1 MARAPDGTVGSA
13 FWQRSVVRP
22 FLAFA
27 TFLALAAAG
36 MQGGGRIA
44 MWLLEDF
51 EGLANAYLDGQA
63 TLTGLA
69 GGWKGLNPVVRIRR
83 VEVPAGWAE
92 EVLAELDWLETL
104 GRSRLV
110 LERLFVDDAELALEH
125 GEAGWQLAG
134 MPLLG
139 PKFDWQALLGDSDEF
154 RFAGQILMAGA
165 PDSAVRVE
173 LRGVNR
179 DGRHWHDFSMQRNGC
194 ADACR
199 LELRWRGR
207 EDAWLRHPAK
217 RHLQVSGA
225 FPVPNAYARTLG
237 LAAGFEVRAQGQWLV
252 QDGAGGGELRLH
264 LAGITLPDGAP
275 AQLAAELR
283 GAARDGR
290 QEGVLSRLTLA
301 AGEVAQDF
309 HPVRFRSGE
318 AGLQFWV
325 ESLPVGETA
334 ALLQRIL
341 GDSASA
347 SAWLA
352 ALDPGGKL
360 LNVHASLGPDG
371 IGYAATLDGLRL
383 NSHRGVPWV
392 REVAGELIGHAW
404 SARLTLNSEVLP
416 IQFADAFR
424 ETWRLKDAYVNL
436 EAWFRDGRLGLRAP
450 YFRAELH
457 GSRIAGTFGLD
468 RPASRQD
475 QRVSLTA
482 SANRLGLREV
492 RRYAPYHLPEELLD
506 WLAQG
511 LLDGE
516 LADARLAYQG
526 QVHTRPQDRSRRF
539 ALQARTRSGTLRYH
553 RDWPTVT
560 RIEGRVEVAGADVH
574 AQVDSARSLGA
585 EIRQARVL
593 VADNAAFASLELQ
606 AEAEAEAGLRFA
618 RASPMAEWLPFI
630 APDWAGSGRLR
641 LAGELFVPMHEE
653 AGSADA
659 RLHLELRDF
668 GLVMPDYRLEFAAL
682 NGPVEYRF
690 PHYLKAEPLPLELF
704 GRPARASVQSGKDSI
719 DFQLQGVAAEADL
732 YRLADMQDY
741 GVALGV
747 APFEATLR
755 LAVDERPSSLSA
767 STDLAG
773 LRLDLPGEF
782 GKAAAS
788 SRATELRL
796 DFLESHTALQFRHGA
811 MRGWLDL
818 QDLPLRGALGL
829 GGAPPPAVGPA
840 ADEVLLSGRVGEVH
854 LDAWLA
860 AAQGRQLPFPWRLS
874 DIAVERVKV
883 ETQMFENLGLS
894 GASRGE
900 AMRLDF
906 ASANLSGQLAS
917 LEGQPLALRIQSM
930 ALSETEG
937 EGDLLDVSV
946 AHRLPDADVI
956 LDSVTVGDEDFGRW
970 SFQMRRRPNGVL
982 FADLQ
987 GDIKDTRIRAPEGV
1001 FWDAAA
1007 NRSAV
1012 KARLDMED
1020 LAKVLPQ
1027 WGYAPSLE
1035 AESAVLE
1042 ADLSW
1047 PGSPL
1052 NVALDGLRGEL
1063 DLEAENGRFVE
1074 VSGGGGALRILSLLN
1089 FNTVF
1094 KRMKL
1099 DFKDVAG
1106 KGLSFDSI
1114 QARTRLDDGT
1124 LRFLEPAELKSS
1136 GSDFKIGGSVN
1147 LVDGLMNDNEMI
1159 VTLPISDSLPWYAFY
1174 VSLANPAAGLAVLA
1188 GQQVLKKQIKQ
1199 FSSAKYQISGSWDD
1213 PQVKLVG
1220 IWDDDV
1226 QAFHELPEGI
1236 SGGASGA
1243 AEEGGL

>member
-1 MARAPDGTVGSA
+1 MARAPDGKVGFA
-13 FWQRSVVRP
+13 FWQRSVARP

-83 VEVPAGWAE
+83 VEVPAGWAG

-104 GRSRLV
+104 GRSQLV

-134 MPLLG
+134 MPSLG
-139 PKFDWQALLGDSDEF
+139 PQFDWQALLGDSDEF

-165 PDSAVRVE
+165 PDSAVRIDA
-173 LRGVNR
+173 RSVNR
-179 DGRHWHDFSMQRNGC
+179 DGRHWHDFSVQRDDC

-199 LELRWRGR
+199 LELRWRER
-207 EDAWLRHPAK
+207 ESAWLRHPAE
-217 RHLQVSGA
+217 RHLRVSGA
-225 FPVPNAYARTLG
+225 FPVPDAYARALG
-237 LAAGFEVRAQGQWLV
+237 LASGFEVRAQGQWLV
-252 QDGAGGGELRLH
+252 QGGAGGGELRLH
-264 LAGITLPDGAP
+264 LASIGLPGGAP

-283 GAARDGR
+283 GAARDDWR
-290 QEGVLSRLTLA
+290 EGVFSRLALA
-301 AGEVAQDF
+301 AGEAALNF

-318 AGLQFWV
+318 AGVQFWV
-325 ESLPVGETA
+325 ESLPVNETA

-341 GDSASA
+341 GDSAPA

-371 IGYAATLDGLRL
+371 LGYAATLDDLRL
-383 NSHRGVPWV
+383 NPYRGVPWV
-392 REVAGELIGHAW
+392 REAAGELIGHAW
-404 SARLTLNSEVLP
+404 GARLTLNSEALP

-424 ETWRLKDAYVNL
+424 ETWRRKDAYVNL

-450 YFRAELH
+450 YFRAELR
-457 GSRIAGTFGLD
+457 GSRIAGAFGLV

-475 QRVSLTA
+475 QRISLTA

-492 RRYAPYHLPEELLD
+492 RRYAPYHLPKELLD
-506 WLAQG
+506 WLEQG
-511 LLDGE
+511 LLGGE
-516 LADARLAYQG
+516 LADIRLAYQG
-526 QVHTRPQDRSRRF
+526 QVHAQPQDRSRRF
-539 ALQARTRSGTLRYH
+539 ALQARTRSGALRYH
-553 RDWPTVT
+553 QDWPTAT

-593 VADNAAFASLELQ
+593 VADNAAFASLTLQ
-606 AEAEAEAGLRFA
+606 AEAEAEAGLSFV
-618 RASPMAEWLPFI
+618 RASPMAEWLPFV

-668 GLVMPDYRLEFAAL
+668 GLVMPDYRLEIAAL

-690 PHYLKAEPLPLELF
+690 PHYLEADSLPLELF
-704 GRPARASVQSGKDSI
+704 GRPARASVQSDQDSI
-719 DFQLQGVAAEADL
+719 DFQIQGIAAEADL
-732 YRLADMQDY
+732 YRLADMRDY

-747 APFEATLR
+747 APFEAALS
-755 LAVDERPSSLSA
+755 LAVDERPASLIA
-767 STDLAG
+767 TTDLVG

-782 GKAAAS
+782 GKAAAAA
-788 SRATELRL
+788 RATELRL
-796 DFLESHTALQFRHGA
+796 DFLASHTALQFRHGA

-840 ADEVLLSGRVGEVH
+840 ADEVLLSGQMGE
-854 LDAWLA
+854 LDLEAWLTA
-860 AAQGRQLPFPWRLS
+860 AEGRHLPFPWRLS
-874 DIAVERVKV
+874 DIAVGQVKA
-883 ETQMFENLGLS
+883 ETQLFEDLRLS

-906 ASANLSGQLAS
+906 ASANLSGHLARS
-917 LEGQPLALRIQSM
+917 DGQPLELRIQSM
-930 ALSETEG
+930 VLSEQEG
-937 EGDLLDVSV
+937 EGDPLDVSV
-946 AHRLPDADVI
+946 AGRLPDADVV
-956 LDSVTVGDEDFGRW
+956 LDSVAVGGEDFGRW
-970 SFQMRRRPNGVL
+970 LFQMRRRPNGVL

-987 GDIKDTRIRAPEGV
+987 GDLKGTRIRAPEGV

-1042 ADLSW
+1042 TDLSW
-1047 PGSPL
+1047 AGSPL
-1052 NVALDGLRGEL
+1052 NVEIDGLRGEMA
-1063 DLEAENGRFVE
+1063 LEAENGRFVE
-1074 VSGGGGALRILSLLN
+1074 VAGGGGALRILSLLN

-1099 DFKDVAG
+1099 DF
-1106 KGLSFDSI
+1106 
-1114 QARTRLDDGT
+1114 
-1124 LRFLEPAELKSS
+1124 
-1136 GSDFKIGGSVN
+1136 
-1147 LVDGLMNDNEMI
+1147 
-1159 VTLPISDSLPWYAFY
+1159 
-1174 VSLANPAAGLAVLA
+1174 
-1188 GQQVLKKQIKQ
+1188 
-1199 FSSAKYQISGSWDD
+1199 
-1213 PQVKLVG
+1213 
-1220 IWDDDV
+1220 
-1226 QAFHELPEGI
+1226 
-1236 SGGASGA
+1236 
-1243 AEEGGL
+1243 